1 VPTAPQP
8 PQPAERPERP
18 EPSGEDE
25 APVLPQ
31 LSTDENDT
39 GWGDRDEQTDRD
51 TLRKENAPRFR
62 GPPTLDRSARLL
74 CAQ

>member
-51 TLRKENAPRFR
+51 EWYRRER
-62 GPPTLDRSARLL
+62 PPHHE
-74 CAQ
+74 